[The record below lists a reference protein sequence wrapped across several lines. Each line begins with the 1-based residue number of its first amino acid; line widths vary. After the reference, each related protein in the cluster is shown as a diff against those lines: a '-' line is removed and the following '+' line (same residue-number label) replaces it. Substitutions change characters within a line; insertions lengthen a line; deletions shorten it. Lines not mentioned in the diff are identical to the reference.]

1 MSTLCL
7 GEVLVELICRRRVED
22 VADVD
27 AFVPTFGGAVATAAV
42 VAARHGARV
51 ALAGGAGQDD
61 WGEWLRDRLE
71 DEGVDLERFSLVAGE
86 ATPITLV
93 TVDGAGEPTYRTYGD
108 GIATVAPAPA
118 LASRVAEA
126 VEASD
131 ALFFA
136 SGTLVGETERE
147 VTMQARELAL
157 ERDRPVVFDAAV
169 RLDRWP
175 SRAEAAAS
183 ANACVPGALLV
194 RANLADAALMTGEA
208 DPQRAASAFLKA
220 GARLV
225 VITMGARGAMLRG
238 ELDADVPAPD
248 VEVLST
254 VGAGDV
260 LTGVL
265 LARLAVTG
273 FYPPAVAASL
283 SEAVAEAG
291 EACERWGP
299 LE

>member
-1 MSTLCL
+1 MTTLCL
-7 GEVLVELICRRRVED
+7 GEALVDLICRHPVDD
-22 VADVD
+22 VAEAD
-27 AFVPTFGGAVATAAV
+27 AFVPTFGGAVANVAV

-51 ALAGGAGQDD
+51 ALAGGAGQDS

-71 DEGVDLERFSLVAGE
+71 DEGVALDWFELVPGAP
-86 ATPITLV
+86 TPIALV
-93 TVDGAGEPTYRTYGD
+93 TIDAAGEPSYQIYGD
-108 GIATVAPAPA
+108 GIATVVHT
-118 LASRVAEA
+118 LQSRVAEA

-136 SGTLVGETERE
+136 SNTLVGAAERE
-147 VTMQARELAL
+147 VTMEARKRAL
-157 ERDRPVVFDAAV
+157 ELERPVIFDPNL
-169 RLDRWP
+169 RLHRWP
-175 SRAEAAAS
+175 SRTEAAAS

-194 RANLADAALMTGEA
+194 RANLAEAALMTGEG
-208 DPQRAASAFLKA
+208 DPERAASALVKA

-225 VITMGARGAMLRG
+225 VISLGAGGALLRG
-238 ELDADVPAPD
+238 ELSADVAGPE
-248 VEVLST
+248 VEVVST

-265 LARLAVTG
+265 LARLAGTG

-283 SEAVAEAG
+283 SEAVKEAG
-291 EACERWGP
+291 EACRRWGA

>member
-1 MSTLCL
+1 MTTLCL
-7 GEVLVELICRRRVED
+7 GEALVDLICRHPVDD
-22 VADVD
+22 VAEVD
-27 AFVPTFGGAVATAAV
+27 AFVPTFGGAVANAAV
-42 VAARHGARV
+42 VAARHGARM
-51 ALAGGAGQDD
+51 ALAGGAGQDA

-71 DEGVDLERFSLVAGE
+71 DEGVELEWFTLVPGAP
-86 ATPITLV
+86 TPIALV
-93 TVDGAGEPTYRTYGD
+93 TIDDAGEPGYQIYGD
-108 GIATVAPAPA
+108 GIATVVHA
-118 LASRVAEA
+118 LQSRVAAA

-136 SGTLVGETERE
+136 SNTLVGAAERE
-147 VTMQARELAL
+147 VTMEARKLAL
-157 ERDRPVVFDAAV
+157 ELERPVIFDPNL
-169 RLDRWP
+169 RLHRWP

-194 RANLADAALMTGEA
+194 RANRAEATLMTGEA
-208 DPQRAASAFLKA
+208 DPERAASALHKA

-225 VITMGARGAMLRG
+225 VVSLGADGAILRG
-238 ELDADVPAPD
+238 ELDADVRGPD

-265 LARLAVTG
+265 LARLAITG

-283 SEAVAEAG
+283 SQAVDEAG
-291 EACERWGP
+291 QACQRWGA

>member
-7 GEVLVELICRRRVED
+7 GEALVDLICRRPVED
-22 VADVD
+22 VADAD
-27 AFVPTFGGAVATAAV
+27 AFVPTFGGAIANAAIVAQ
-42 VAARHGARV
+42 RHGGRM
-51 ALAGGAGQDD
+51 ALAGGAGEDP

-71 DEGVDLERFSLVAGE
+71 DEGVDLSWFTLVPGAP
-86 ATPITLV
+86 TPIALV
-93 TVDGAGEPTYRTYGD
+93 TIDDAGEPTYAIYGD
-108 GIATVAPAPA
+108 GIATVVPS

-136 SGTLVGETERE
+136 SNTLVGEAERA
-147 VTMQARELAL
+147 VTMQARKHAL
-157 ERDRPVVFDAAV
+157 ELDRPVIFDPNL
-169 RLDRWP
+169 RLHRWP
-175 SRAEAAAS
+175 SRAEAAAT

-194 RANLADAALMTGEA
+194 RANLAEAAVMTGETH
-208 DPQRAASAFLKA
+208 PERAATALLKA
-220 GARLV
+220 GAQMV
-225 VITMGARGAMLRG
+225 VLTMGAEGAILRG
-238 ELDADVPAPD
+238 ELDADARAPEVD
-248 VEVLST
+248 VVST

-265 LARLAVTG
+265 LARLAATG

-283 SEAVAEAG
+283 SEAVREAAR
-291 EACERWGP
+291 ACERWGA

>member
-1 MSTLCL
+1 MTTLCL
-7 GEVLVELICRRRVED
+7 GEALVDLICRRPVID
-22 VADVD
+22 VAEVD
-27 AFVPTFGGAVATAAV
+27 AFVPTFGGAVANAAV
-42 VAARHGARV
+42 VAARRGARM
-51 ALAGGAGQDD
+51 ALAGGAGQDA

-71 DEGVDLERFSLVAGE
+71 DEGVGLDWFTLVPGAP
-86 ATPITLV
+86 TPIALV
-93 TVDGAGEPTYRTYGD
+93 TIDDAGEPTYQIYGD
-108 GIATVAPAPA
+108 AIATVAHA
-118 LASRVAEA
+118 LESRVSEA
-126 VEASD
+126 VEACD

-136 SGTLVGETERE
+136 SNTLVGEAERE

-157 ERDRPVVFDAAV
+157 ELERPVIFDPNL
-169 RLDRWP
+169 RLHRWP
-175 SRAEAAAS
+175 SRAEAAAT

-194 RANLADAALMTGEA
+194 RANLAEATLMTGEA
-208 DPQRAASAFLKA
+208 DPERAASAILKA

-225 VITMGARGAMLRG
+225 VITLAADGAILRG
-238 ELDADVPAPD
+238 ELDADVPGRD

-265 LARLAVTG
+265 LARLAGTG

-283 SEAVAEAG
+283 AEAVEEASR
-291 EACERWGP
+291 ACQRWGA

>member
-7 GEVLVELICRRRVED
+7 GEALVDLICRRPVED

-27 AFVPTFGGAVATAAV
+27 AFVPTFGGAVANVAV
-42 VAARHGARV
+42 VAARRGARI
-51 ALAGGAGQDD
+51 ALAGGAGEDP

-71 DEGVDLERFSLVAGE
+71 DEGVDLTWFSLIPGAP
-86 ATPITLV
+86 TPIALV
-93 TVDGAGEPTYRTYGD
+93 TVDGRGEPTYRIYGD
-108 GIATVAPAPA
+108 AVATVVHA
-118 LASRVAEA
+118 LESRVAEA

-136 SGTLVGETERE
+136 SNTMVGAAERE
-147 VTMQARELAL
+147 VTMEARKLAL
-157 ERDRPVVFDAAV
+157 ELDRPVIFDPNL
-169 RLDRWP
+169 RLHRWP
-175 SRAEAAAS
+175 SRAEAAAT

-194 RANLADAALMTGEA
+194 RANLAEAALMTGEA
-208 DPQRAASAFLKA
+208 DPERAASSILKA
-220 GARLV
+220 GAQLV
-225 VITMGARGAMLRG
+225 VISMGARGAILRG
-238 ELDADVPAPD
+238 ELDADVPAPEVD
-248 VEVLST
+248 VTST

-265 LARLAVTG
+265 LARLAATG

-283 SEAVAEAG
+283 SDAVNEAAV
-291 EACERWGP
+291 ACERWGA